1 MQSELKED
9 REKMKRELKG
19 EVMVGSLV
27 LPTSLVVIL
36 KYSRVEEMQRELQ
49 GQEGYMVDEMQR
61 ELKL

>member
-1 MQSELKED
+1 
-9 REKMKRELKG
+9 
-19 EVMVGSLV
+19 MVGSLV